1 MSFSPADGS
10 QKRPRTTITAKQLEI
25 LKAAYTLSP
34 KPTRTVREHLAQETG
49 LDMRVV
55 QVWFQNRRAKD
66 KRTRKDDSIG
76 EGANASG
83 QEGFSSLLQEVEG
96 VEAPP
101 CGACEEEG
109 LTCMGGSGGM
119 EGGMEGEMEQYAMA
133 GQGE

>member
-1 MSFSPADGS
+1 MISFSLADGS

-66 KRTRKDDSIG
+66 KRTKKDDSIG

-83 QEGFSSLLQEVEG
+83 QEGFSSLLQQDIEPVE
-96 VEAPP
+96 PP
-101 CGACEEEG
+101 ACGTGDEEG

-119 EGGMEGEMEQYAMA
+119 EGGMEQFGIA
-133 GQGE
+133 GQGK